1 MLELE
6 LQPWYDTTTVVDDD
20 VVESRWVGCVGWLW
34 TWRGSESIDDR
45 VRELRS
51 SLCSVSLSRVRV
63 CVCVCVDRS
72 IYLHT
77 IDQPS
82 NHPEHTTQLLL
93 IDIYVYK
100 IIVARSIEIS
110 PDSLTH
116 IDRAL
121 LFDRSTD
128 GIHLHQRT
136 IRRRWIGPHQST
148 RLVSIA
154 LLRRWYLYI
163 LSTEWISTRG
173 HLPVSLDID
182 PNTRDSLSLSR
193 LTRLTPIDR
202 INA

>member
-20 VVESRWVGCVGWLW
+20 VVESRWVGCLGWLW

-45 VRELRS
+45 ESRS

-100 IIVARSIEIS
+100 IIVVRSIEIS

-116 IDRAL
+116 IDRSISRARSL
-121 LFDRSTD
+121 VRSIDRWHPPPPTNDS
-128 GIHLHQRT
+128 
-136 IRRRWIGPHQST
+136 S
-148 RLVSIA
+148 
-154 LLRRWYLYI
+154 
-163 LSTEWISTRG
+163 
-173 HLPVSLDID
+173 SLDW
-182 PNTRDSLSLSR
+182 TS
-193 LTRLTPIDR
+193 PINPTR
-202 INA
+202 INCSSASVVPLHSIY